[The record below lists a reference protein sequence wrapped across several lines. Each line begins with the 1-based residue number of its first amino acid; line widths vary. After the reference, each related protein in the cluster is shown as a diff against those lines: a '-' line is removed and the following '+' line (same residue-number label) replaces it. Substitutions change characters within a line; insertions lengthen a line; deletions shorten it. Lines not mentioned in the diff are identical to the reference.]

1 MNKKNHPHLSGK
13 KAALVNAGL
22 FILFGVLTLLLFREG
37 WLNGMAIQGI
47 DGNYSYLT
55 LLRSNLMDGRSGW
68 WGPSSWLGIGQ
79 PFGINSINFFLRLF
93 PEHLELM
100 AGYFVMIFT
109 SLVFMWLLLRRVQFG
124 SAAAAFGAL
133 AFGFTPHF
141 ITLVYPGHIDDV
153 HLPALAAMLFYF
165 LTAALD
171 GQTPGRRTWFC
182 LPAAGFAWGLMM
194 NADVQ
199 RGLYFSV
206 TAVAY
211 ALFLIFRDVKIRP
224 FSFQQMVLPQRLIGI
239 GKLLLAGLFMGLI
252 FASNAQTL
260 VGGELVSGKVA
271 GVDAGSP
278 QAEAEQWAFATSW
291 SLNPKELLDSLAPGY
306 HGMLSGDPDRPYWGA
321 RPVAHSNDGLGY
333 FVVFFGLAGIVTS
346 FRRCGRARFFA
357 VAVLLA
363 TLLAFGEYWPGRPL
377 FALWYHLP
385 MMAKMRAPAKFMCV
399 TAFALSILS
408 AYGFQNLLKAILDDR
423 QRDLKRWLIAFSG
436 FIALG
441 VIGLLSVISGKGA
454 FPSEKAFDGAVHAL
468 LWMNLFSLLAAGL
481 IAVAKFK
488 NKFRCRSQI
497 VRWGF
502 LILLVFNLFLIDRFY
517 IKRSWFNPSDFFR
530 PDEIVSFLQKQKG
543 DGRVACSL
551 KMMYQGRM
559 VPLSLM
565 AARNMYVTHLFQY
578 FRIEAL
584 EHTPQSRI
592 SDDYDSFF
600 KTLLPEA
607 PQATSPNQFVEKI
620 LNGQLRFWRLCGVRY
635 VITDGYLYG
644 ASQQPIPV
652 FELMKKNPALQLCF
666 TGTGFGGRRL
676 AVFELKDTMPQFA
689 LFSSVERVADRAG
702 MIKRLGEEA
711 FNPQSAV
718 VLASAAAPEVQSS
731 AGGSYPVRVLESRP
745 GEIRLSCEVPAPS
758 VLLWNSRFDGGWK
771 ADVDGHPAGLFPVNF
786 IMTGLQVDAG
796 LHEVTLRY
804 NPDSGLQK
812 ISFGTAVVGLL
823 CIPSFFLCLTR
834 KKPFRES
841 HPDR

>member
-1 MNKKNHPHLSGK
+1 MMDSGSGK
-13 KAALVNAGL
+13 TLKTVGV
-22 FILFGVLTLLLFREG
+22 FILFALLTFLLFWEG
-37 WLNGMAIQGI
+37 WFDGLSIQGI
-47 DGNYSYLT
+47 DGNYSYLEQ
-55 LLRSNLMDGRSGW
+55 LHQNLADGRSGW
-68 WGPSSWLGIGQ
+68 WDPSHWLGIGQ
-79 PFGINSINFFLRLF
+79 PFGINTIYFFLRLL
-93 PEHLELM
+93 PIRIELM
-100 AGYFVMIFT
+100 AGYSVMIFL
-109 SLVFMWLLLRRVQFG
+109 SLVFTWLLLRRFG
-124 SAAAAFGAL
+124 LGRLPSVFGAV
-133 AFGFTPHF
+133 AFGFAPHF
-141 ITLVYPGHIDDV
+141 VTLIYPGHIDCV
-153 HLPALAAMLFYF
+153 HVPALAAMLFYF
-165 LTAALD
+165 LTVALD
-171 GQTPGRRTWFC
+171 GRSTSQLQMWLSAPS
-182 LPAAGFAWGLMM
+182 AGFAWGLMM

-211 ALFLIFRDVKIRP
+211 ALFLIFRDVNVRP
-224 FSFQQMVLPQRLIGI
+224 FSFRQLIVSQRLVGV
-239 GKLLLAGLFMGLI
+239 GKLMLAGLMMIMI

-260 VGGELVSGKVA
+260 FGGELVSGKVA
-271 GVDAGSP
+271 GVDAASP
-278 QAEAEQWAFATSW
+278 QADAEQWAFATSW

-306 HGMLSGDPDRPYWGA
+306 HGMLSGDLDRPYWGA

-333 FVVFFGLAGIVTS
+333 FVLFFGLAGILTS

-357 VAVLLA
+357 VAALLA
-363 TLLAFGEYWPGRPL
+363 TLLAFGQYWPGRPL

-399 TAFALSILS
+399 ASFALSILS
-408 AYGFQNLLKAILDDR
+408 AYGFQNLFYAVLEER
-423 QRDLKRWLIAFSG
+423 QKELKRWLIAFSG
-436 FIALG
+436 FLALG
-441 VIGLLSVISGKGA
+441 VIGLLSVLSGKGA

-468 LWMNLFSLLAAGL
+468 LWMNIFSLLAAGL
-481 IAVAKFK
+481 IVGAKFK

-497 VRWGF
+497 VSWGF

-530 PDEIVSFLQKQKG
+530 PDEVVSFLQKQKG

-592 SDDYDSFF
+592 SDDYDTFF

-607 PQATSPNQFVEKI
+607 PLATSPKQFAEKI
-620 LNGQLRFWRLCGVRY
+620 LDGQLRFWRLCSVRY

-644 ASQQPIPV
+644 ISQQPLPV
-652 FELMKKNPALQLCF
+652 FEMMKNHSALKLCF

-676 AVFELKDTMPQFA
+676 AVFELRDTMPKFA
-689 LFSSVERVADRAG
+689 LFSSVERVAGCAG
-702 MIKRLGEEA
+702 MIERLGEEA
-711 FNPQSAV
+711 FNPRSAV
-718 VLASAAAPEVQSS
+718 ILASDDAPKVQSS
-731 AGGSYPVRVLESRP
+731 AGGSYSVRVLESRP
-745 GEIRLSCEVPAPS
+745 GEIRLSCEVPDPS

-771 ADVDGHPAGLFPVNF
+771 ADVDGHSAGLFPVNF

-823 CIPSFFLCLTR
+823 CIPSFFLCLAR
-834 KKPFRES
+834 RKPFRKF